1 MKVLLVAINAKYI
14 HSSLAVNSIAA
25 YNREY
30 SEWLETAEYTINND
44 ISRIE
49 ADIFKRNPDVVG
61 LSCYIWNYSY
71 VREIVSDISKVLPGT
86 KIWLGGP
93 EVSYNAADRLESE
106 GRVYGIVRGEGEET
120 WKELLAHYVKKSPDL
135 KDILGITYRTEG
147 GFVDNPD
154 RPPIL
159 MDDISL
165 CTNEEKDLQ
174 NRIIYYEGSRGC
186 PFKCSYCLSS
196 MDCRLRFKSL
206 DKIKKELSYY
216 IEREVP
222 QVKFTD
228 RTFNCNHEYAKSIW
242 RFLIEKDKGITN
254 FHFEVAADLL
264 DEEEIDIIR
273 HMRKGLIQLEIG
285 VQTTNTEALQ
295 AIHRH
300 MDFGEVS
307 RVVKALKEAGTLHL
321 HLDLIAGLPHEG
333 YDSFRKSF
341 NDVYSLRP
349 HELQLGFLKVLKG
362 SEMYERSREFGIIYR
377 EEPPY
382 EVLSTKDISHGEIL
396 KLKAVEEML
405 SVYYNSRQFDKT
417 LLLLEREYSAP
428 FDLYMDL
435 AQFYEDRGLSD
446 ISHSRI
452 SRYDHLREF
461 IISRCFKPLKLYD
474 EAMLYD
480 LYAREN
486 LKSRPHWAKE
496 QEDHSSFYTDEKNRP
511 YFEAYDGYNAK
522 QIMRMT
528 HMEHFSADFTKWKDS
543 AELDTGEADILFDY
557 KKRDPIDNSAY
568 ARAVAL

>member
-30 SEWLETAEYTINND
+30 SDWLDVSEYTINND
-44 ISRIE
+44 ISRIT
-49 ADIFKRNPDVVG
+49 ADIYKRNPDVVG
-61 LSCYIWNYSY
+61 ISCYIWNYSY
-71 VREIVSDISKVLPGT
+71 VREIVGDLAKVLPGMI
-86 KIWLGGP
+86 IWLGGP
-93 EVSYNAADRLESE
+93 EVSFNAKDILAANT
-106 GRVYGIVRGEGEET
+106 GVFGIVRGEGEET
-120 WKELLAHYVKKSPDL
+120 WKELLSFYL
-135 KDILGITYRTEG
+135 KGTPNPEGILGITYRREDG
-147 GFVDNPD
+147 IVDNPE
-154 RPPIL
+154 RPPIQ
-159 MDDISL
+159 MDDIPL
-165 CTNEEKDLQ
+165 CSDETSDFK

-206 DKIKKELSYY
+206 DKIKEELLYY
-216 IEREVP
+216 IENEVP

-242 RFLIEKDKGITN
+242 RFLIDKDKGKTN

-264 DEEEIDIIR
+264 DEEEVDIIT

-285 VQTTNTEALQ
+285 VQTTNPQALQ

-300 MDFGEVS
+300 SDFGEVS
-307 RVVKALKEAGTLHL
+307 RIVKALKDSGRLHL

-333 YDSFRKSF
+333 YESFKKSF
-341 NDVYSLRP
+341 DDVYSLRP

-382 EVLSTKDISHGEIL
+382 EVLSTKDISYGEIL

-417 LLLLEREYSAP
+417 ILLLEREYRSP
-428 FDLYMDL
+428 FDLYLNL
-435 AQFYEDRGLSD
+435 AEFYEDRGLSD
-446 ISHSRI
+446 ISHSRM
-452 SRYDHLREF
+452 SRYNHLRDF
-461 IISRCFKPLKLYD
+461 IIYKGFGNLALFE
-474 EAMLYD
+474 EAMIYD

-486 LKSRPHWAKE
+486 LKSRPDWAKE
-496 QEDHSSFYTDEKNRP
+496 HKDVTSFYTDEKNKSLFTE
-511 YFEAYDGYNAK
+511 YEGYTPK

-528 HMEHFSADFTKWKDS
+528 HIEHFRVDFTKWRDRVN
-543 AELDTGEADILFDY
+543 LDTGETDVLFDY
-557 KKRDPIDNSAY
+557 KVRDPIDNSAGS
-568 ARAVAL
+568 RAVTL

>member
-30 SEWLETAEYTINND
+30 SDWLDVSEYTINND
-44 ISRIE
+44 ISRIT
-49 ADIFKRNPDVVG
+49 ADIYKRNPDVVG
-61 LSCYIWNYSY
+61 ISCYIWNYSY
-71 VREIVSDISKVLPGT
+71 VREIVRDLVKVLPGT

-93 EVSYNAADRLESE
+93 EVSFNAKETLAVNT
-106 GRVYGIVRGEGEET
+106 GVFGIVRGEGEET
-120 WKELLAHYVKKSPDL
+120 WKELLSYYL
-135 KDILGITYRTEG
+135 KRTPNPENILGITYRRGEG
-147 GFVDNPD
+147 IVDNPE
-154 RPPIL
+154 RPPIQ
-159 MDDISL
+159 MDDIPL
-165 CTNEEKDLQ
+165 CSDEAWDYK

-206 DKIKKELSYY
+206 DKIKKELLYY
-216 IEREVP
+216 IEKEVP

-228 RTFNCNHEYAKSIW
+228 RTFNCNHKYAKSIW
-242 RFLIEKDKGITN
+242 RFLIENDKGKTN

-264 DEEEIDIIR
+264 DEEEIDIIT

-285 VQTTNTEALQ
+285 VQTTNPQALE

-300 MDFGEVS
+300 SDFGEVS
-307 RVVKALKEAGTLHL
+307 RIVKALKDCGRLHL

-333 YDSFRKSF
+333 YESFKKSF
-341 NDVYSLRP
+341 DDVYGLRP

-362 SEMYERSREFGIIYR
+362 SEMHERSREFGITYR

-382 EVLSTKDISHGEIL
+382 EVLSTKDISYGEIL

-417 LLLLEREYSAP
+417 ILLLEREYRSP
-428 FDLYMDL
+428 FDLYLDL
-435 AQFYEDRGLSD
+435 SEFYESRGLSD
-446 ISHSRI
+446 ISHSRM
-452 SRYDHLREF
+452 SRYDYLREF
-461 IISRCFKPLKLYD
+461 IIYKGFGNLALFE
-474 EAMLYD
+474 EAMIYD

-486 LKSRPHWAKE
+486 LKSRPDWAKE
-496 QEDHSSFYTDEKNRP
+496 QVDFTSFYTDEKNRG
-511 YFEAYDGYNAK
+511 YFREYEDNTPK

-528 HMEHFSADFTKWKDS
+528 HMEHFSVDFTKWRDRVK
-543 AELDTGEADILFDY
+543 LDTGEADILFVY
-557 KKRDPIDNSAY
+557 KVRDPIDNSANSC
-568 ARAVAL
+568 AVKI

>member
-30 SEWLETAEYTINND
+30 SEWIEVSEYTINND
-44 ISRIE
+44 INRIT

-61 LSCYIWNYSY
+61 MSCYIWNYSY
-71 VREIVSDISKVLPGT
+71 VRKIVSDIEKVLPKA

-93 EVSYNAADRLESE
+93 EVSFNAADVLALNS
-106 GRVYGIVRGEGEET
+106 GVFGIVRGEGEET
-120 WKELLAHYVKKSPDL
+120 WKDLLSYYVKKSPDL
-135 KDILGITYRTEG
+135 KDILGITYREKG
-147 GFVDNPD
+147 RLVDNPE
-154 RPPIL
+154 RQPIS
-159 MDDISL
+159 MDEIPL
-165 CTNEEKDLQ
+165 CSEKQDLK

-196 MDCRLRFKSL
+196 MDCRLRFKSI
-206 DKIKKELSYY
+206 DKIKKELLYY
-216 IEREVP
+216 IENEVP

-228 RTFNCNHEYAKSIW
+228 RTFNCKHEYAKTIW
-242 RFLIEKDKGITN
+242 RFITEKDKGITN

-264 DEEEIDIIR
+264 DEEEIDIIT

-285 VQTTNTEALQ
+285 VQTTNDKALE

-307 RVVKALKEAGTLHL
+307 RIVKILKEAGNLHL

-341 NDVYSLRP
+341 DDVYALRP

-362 SEMYERSREFGIIYR
+362 SEMYERSSEFGITYR
-377 EEPPY
+377 DEPPY
-382 EVLSTKDISHGEIL
+382 EVLSTRDISYGEIL
-396 KLKAVEEML
+396 KLKQVEEML

-417 LLLLEREYSAP
+417 LLLLEREYESP
-428 FDLYMDL
+428 FDLYLDL
-435 AQFYEDRGLSD
+435 AGFYESRGLSD
-446 ISHSRI
+446 ISHSRM
-452 SRYDHLREF
+452 SRYDHLRDF
-461 IISRCFKPLKLYD
+461 IRDKGFSDQDIYD

-486 LKSRPHWAKE
+486 LKSRPDWAKAPS
-496 QEDHSSFYTDEKNRP
+496 DFSSFYMDEKNGE
-511 YFEAYDGYNAK
+511 YFKAYEGYTLK

-528 HMEHFSADFTKWKDS
+528 HMEHFTVDFTRWKDTADF
-543 AELDTGEADILFDY
+543 ETGEADILFDY
-557 KKRDPIDNSAY
+557 RSRDPIDNSAFV
-568 ARAVAL
+568 RAVRP

>member
-30 SEWLETAEYTINND
+30 SDWLDIAEYTINND
-44 ISRIE
+44 ISRIT
-49 ADIFKRNPDVVG
+49 ADIYKRNPDVVG
-61 LSCYIWNYSY
+61 ISCYIWNYSY
-71 VREIVSDISKVLPGT
+71 VREIVRDLVKVLPGT
-86 KIWLGGP
+86 IIWLGGP
-93 EVSYNAADRLESE
+93 EVSFNAKETLAVNT
-106 GRVYGIVRGEGEET
+106 GVFGIVRGEGEET
-120 WKELLAHYVKKSPDL
+120 WKELLSFYLNGTPNPE
-135 KDILGITYRTEG
+135 DILGITYRREEG
-147 GFVDNPD
+147 IVDNPE
-154 RPPIL
+154 RPPIQ
-159 MDDISL
+159 MDDIPL
-165 CTNEEKDLQ
+165 CSDEASDYK

-206 DKIKKELSYY
+206 DKIKEELSYY
-216 IEREVP
+216 IEKEVP

-242 RFLIEKDKGITN
+242 RFLVENDKGKTN

-264 DEEEIDIIR
+264 DEEEVDIIT

-285 VQTTNTEALQ
+285 VQTTNPQALQ

-307 RVVKALKEAGTLHL
+307 RVVKALKDSGRLHI

-333 YDSFRKSF
+333 YESFKKSF
-341 NDVYSLRP
+341 DDVYSLRP

-362 SEMYERSREFGIIYR
+362 SELYERSREFGITYR
-377 EEPPY
+377 EDPPY
-382 EVLSTKDISHGEIL
+382 EVLSTKDISYGEIL

-417 LLLLEREYSAP
+417 ILLLEREYRSP
-428 FDLYMDL
+428 FDLYLDL
-435 AQFYEDRGLSD
+435 AEFYESRGLSD
-446 ISHSRI
+446 ISHSRL
-452 SRYDHLREF
+452 SRYDYLRDF
-461 IISRCFKPLKLYD
+461 IIYNGFGNLALFE
-474 EAMLYD
+474 EAMIYD

-486 LKSRPHWAKE
+486 LKSRPAWAKE
-496 QEDHSSFYTDEKNRP
+496 HKDFTSFYTNEKNGRRFTE
-511 YFEAYDGYNAK
+511 YEGYTPK

-528 HMEHFSADFTKWKDS
+528 HMEHFSVDFTKWRDRVN
-543 AELDTGEADILFDY
+543 LDTGEADIFFDY
-557 KKRDPIDNSAY
+557 KIRDPIDNAAFS
-568 ARAVAL
+568 RAVTL

>member
-1 MKVLLVAINAKYI
+1 MKVLLIAINAKYI

-30 SEWLETAEYTINND
+30 SDWLEVSEYTINND
-44 ISRIE
+44 ISRIT
-49 ADIFKRNPDVVG
+49 ADIYKRNPDVVG
-61 LSCYIWNYSY
+61 ISCYIWNYSY
-71 VREIVSDISKVLPGT
+71 VREIVGDLVKVLPGVI
-86 KIWLGGP
+86 IWLGGP
-93 EVSYNAADRLESE
+93 EVSFNAKEILAANT
-106 GRVYGIVRGEGEET
+106 GVFGIVRGEGEET
-120 WKELLAHYVKKSPDL
+120 WKELLSFYL
-135 KDILGITYRTEG
+135 KETPNPEGILGITYRREDG
-147 GFVDNPD
+147 IVDNPE
-154 RPPIL
+154 RPPIQ
-159 MDDISL
+159 MDDIPL
-165 CTNEEKDLQ
+165 CSDKTSDFK

-206 DKIKKELSYY
+206 DKIKEELLYY
-216 IEREVP
+216 IENEVP

-242 RFLIEKDKGITN
+242 RFLIDKDKGKTN

-264 DEEEIDIIR
+264 DEEEVDIIT

-285 VQTTNTEALQ
+285 VQTTNPQALQ

-300 MDFGEVS
+300 SDFGEVS
-307 RVVKALKEAGTLHL
+307 KIVKALKDSGRLHL

-333 YDSFRKSF
+333 YESFKKSF
-341 NDVYSLRP
+341 DDVYSLRP

-382 EVLSTKDISHGEIL
+382 EVLSTKDISYGEIL

-417 LLLLEREYSAP
+417 ILLLEREYRSP
-428 FDLYMDL
+428 FDLYLNL
-435 AQFYEDRGLSD
+435 AEFYEDRGLSD
-446 ISHSRI
+446 ISHSRM
-452 SRYDHLREF
+452 SRYNHLRDF
-461 IISRCFKPLKLYD
+461 IIYKGFGNLALFE
-474 EAMLYD
+474 EAMIYD

-486 LKSRPHWAKE
+486 LKSRPDWAKKHK
-496 QEDHSSFYTDEKNRP
+496 DVTSFYTDEKNKGLFTE
-511 YFEAYDGYNAK
+511 YEGYTPK

-528 HMEHFSADFTKWKDS
+528 HIEHFRVDFTKWRDRVN
-543 AELDTGEADILFDY
+543 LDTGETDIFFDY
-557 KKRDPIDNSAY
+557 KIRDPVDNSACS
-568 ARAVAL
+568 RAVTL

>member
-30 SEWLETAEYTINND
+30 SDWLEVSEYTINND
-44 ISRIE
+44 ISRIT
-49 ADIFKRNPDVVG
+49 ADIYKRNPDVVG
-61 LSCYIWNYSY
+61 ISCYIWNYSY
-71 VREIVSDISKVLPGT
+71 VREIVGDLVKVLPGMI
-86 KIWLGGP
+86 IWLGGP
-93 EVSYNAADRLESE
+93 EVSFNAKEILAANT
-106 GRVYGIVRGEGEET
+106 GVFGIVRGEGEET
-120 WKELLAHYVKKSPDL
+120 WKELLSFYL
-135 KDILGITYRTEG
+135 KGTPNPEGILGITYRREDG
-147 GFVDNPD
+147 IVDNPE
-154 RPPIL
+154 RPPIQ
-159 MDDISL
+159 MDDIPL
-165 CTNEEKDLQ
+165 CSDETSDFK

-206 DKIKKELSYY
+206 DKIKEELLYY
-216 IEREVP
+216 IENEVP

-242 RFLIEKDKGITN
+242 RFLIDKDKGKTN

-264 DEEEIDIIR
+264 DEEEVDIIT

-285 VQTTNTEALQ
+285 VQTTNPQALQ

-300 MDFGEVS
+300 SDFGEVS
-307 RVVKALKEAGTLHL
+307 RIVKALKDSGRLHL

-333 YDSFRKSF
+333 YESFKKSF
-341 NDVYSLRP
+341 DDVYSLRP

-382 EVLSTKDISHGEIL
+382 EVLSTKDISYGEIL

-417 LLLLEREYSAP
+417 ILLLEREYRSP
-428 FDLYMDL
+428 FDLYLNL
-435 AQFYEDRGLSD
+435 AEFYEDRGLSD
-446 ISHSRI
+446 ISHSRM
-452 SRYDHLREF
+452 SRYNHLRDF
-461 IISRCFKPLKLYD
+461 IIYKGFVNLALFE
-474 EAMLYD
+474 EAMIYD

-486 LKSRPHWAKE
+486 LKSRPDWAKKHK
-496 QEDHSSFYTDEKNRP
+496 DVTSFYTDEKNKSLFTE
-511 YFEAYDGYNAK
+511 YEGYTPK

-528 HMEHFSADFTKWKDS
+528 HIEHFRVDFTKWRDRVN
-543 AELDTGEADILFDY
+543 LDTGETDVLFDY
-557 KKRDPIDNSAY
+557 KVRDPIDNSAGS
-568 ARAVAL
+568 RAVTL

>member
-30 SEWLETAEYTINND
+30 SDWLDVSEYTINND
-44 ISRIE
+44 ISRIT
-49 ADIFKRNPDVVG
+49 ADIYKRNPDVVG
-61 LSCYIWNYSY
+61 ISCYIWNYSY
-71 VREIVSDISKVLPGT
+71 VREIVGDLVKVLPGVI
-86 KIWLGGP
+86 IWLGGP
-93 EVSYNAADRLESE
+93 EVSFNAKEILAANT
-106 GRVYGIVRGEGEET
+106 GVFGIVRGEGEET
-120 WKELLAHYVKKSPDL
+120 WKELLSFYL
-135 KDILGITYRTEG
+135 KGTPNPEGILGITYRREDG
-147 GFVDNPD
+147 IVDNPE
-154 RPPIL
+154 RPPIQ
-159 MDDISL
+159 MDDIPL
-165 CTNEEKDLQ
+165 CSDETSDFK

-206 DKIKKELSYY
+206 DKIKEELLYY
-216 IEREVP
+216 IENEVP

-242 RFLIEKDKGITN
+242 RFLIDKDKGKTN

-264 DEEEIDIIR
+264 DEEEVDIIT

-285 VQTTNTEALQ
+285 VQTTNPQALQ

-300 MDFGEVS
+300 SDFGEVS
-307 RVVKALKEAGTLHL
+307 RIVKALKDSGRLHL

-333 YDSFRKSF
+333 YESFKKSF
-341 NDVYSLRP
+341 DDVYSLRP

-382 EVLSTKDISHGEIL
+382 EVLSTKDISYGEIL

-417 LLLLEREYSAP
+417 ILLLEREYRSP
-428 FDLYMDL
+428 FDLYLNL
-435 AQFYEDRGLSD
+435 AEFYEDRGLSD
-446 ISHSRI
+446 ISHSRM
-452 SRYDHLREF
+452 SRYNHLRDF
-461 IISRCFKPLKLYD
+461 IIYKGFGNLALFE
-474 EAMLYD
+474 EAMIYD

-486 LKSRPHWAKE
+486 LKSRPDWAKE
-496 QEDHSSFYTDEKNRP
+496 HKDVTSFYTDEKNKGLFTE
-511 YFEAYDGYNAK
+511 YEGYTPK

-528 HMEHFSADFTKWKDS
+528 HIEHFRVDFTKWRDRVN
-543 AELDTGEADILFDY
+543 LDTGETDVLFDY
-557 KKRDPIDNSAY
+557 KVRDPIDNSAGS
-568 ARAVAL
+568 RAVTF